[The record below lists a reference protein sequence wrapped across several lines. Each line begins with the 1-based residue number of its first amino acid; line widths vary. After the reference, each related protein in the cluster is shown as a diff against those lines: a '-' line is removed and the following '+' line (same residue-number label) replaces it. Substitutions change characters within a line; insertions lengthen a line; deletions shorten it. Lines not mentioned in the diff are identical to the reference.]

1 MAVAQP
7 DVITE
12 DDLTDADR
20 KILDVLSGKPLTKGA
35 IVDRTGLHR
44 NTVGNRLDA
53 LNYGGAIDCI
63 HDRTALYELVDD
75 PRDDVEPTPDPTD
88 LQARIDALE
97 SDLTEAREDV
107 EYYKSELRDCRE
119 QLEEVPDRQ
128 QIKRAIEDLEHALE
142 NGGADV
148 EVAIRRLKDAAG
160 VEHVE

>member
-1 MAVAQP
+1 MAVAVTHETNDADQLILGKLAEGRNTP
-7 DVITE
+7 QNLA
-12 DDLTDADR
+12 DDLDYSR
-20 KILDVLSGKPLTKGA
+20 QYIQ
-35 IVDRTGLHR
+35 
-44 NTVGNRLDA
+44 NRLQL
-53 LNYGGAIDCI
+53 LNAAGLVENIGGGV
-63 HDRTALYELVDD
+63 YEATPEGRDEVGRGGDVD
-75 PRDDVEPTPDPTD
+75 PAD
-88 LQARIDALE
+88 LQERIDALE

-160 VEHVE
+160 VE

>member
-20 KILDVLSGKPLTKGA
+20 QILDVLSEKPLTKGA

-63 HDRTALYELVDD
+63 HDRTALYELADD
-75 PRDDVEPTPDPTD
+75 PRTDAEPAPDPAD
-88 LQARIDALE
+88 LQGRIDALE
-97 SDLTEAREDV
+97 SDLVEARENV
-107 EYYKSELRDCRE
+107 EHYKDELRTCRE
-119 QLEEVPDRQ
+119 QLEDVPDRQ
-128 QIKRAIEDLEHALE
+128 ELKRAIDDLEHALG
-142 NGGADV
+142 NGGGDV
-148 EVAIRRLKDAAG
+148 DVAIRRLKEAAG
-160 VEHVE
+160 VA